1 MSERKT
7 LQQFDFIRAVACIG
21 IDMSSLG
28 AAIGYAYT
36 SAAAFKY
43 AKQAN
48 NKKIMATGFV
58 GTIIAIIFAVLLLV
72 PIRGLDCSLGKES
85 YICLVAW
92 VLIGVCFYNNSKN
105 RG

>member
-1 MSERKT
+1 
-7 LQQFDFIRAVACIG
+7 
-21 IDMSSLG
+21 MSSLG

-48 NKKIMATGFV
+48 NRKIMATGLAE
-58 GTIIAIIFAVLLLV
+58 TIIAVIFAVLLLV

-92 VLIGVCFYNNSKN
+92 IAIGVFFYNNSKN
-105 RG
+105 KADFFLIL